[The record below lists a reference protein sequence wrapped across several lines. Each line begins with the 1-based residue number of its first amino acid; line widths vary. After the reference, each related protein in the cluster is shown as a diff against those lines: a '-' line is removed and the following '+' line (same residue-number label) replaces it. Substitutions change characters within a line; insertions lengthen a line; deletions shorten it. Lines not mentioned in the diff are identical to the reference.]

1 MEKHKYLSNFDYFYL
16 QSNALFGSMDCDYT
30 QLEIL
35 ILAISFEF
43 GH

>member
-1 MEKHKYLSNFDYFYL
+1 
-16 QSNALFGSMDCDYT
+16 MDCDYT

-43 GH
+43 GHQWFHMWSEDNIYVKS